1 MKTLEGKTMKQNRP
15 RLQIIRGLPGSGKT
29 TLALKMYPHLLRLET
44 DMFFY
49 SQGAYRFTLLR
60 NDLAVEWFMKEVDLL
75 CKGMVDFVA
84 TGVFAA
90 HTERLQETIARALKY
105 KYDVYIKTLT
115 TQFKGIHAVPKE
127 HFDAMKASF
136 ISDEALR
143 QIYPSWGFPNIHFGL
158 MGKGMT
164 LAHIKKSTGSRQDS
178 K

>member
-1 MKTLEGKTMKQNRP
+1 MQQNRP

-29 TLALKMYPHLLRLET
+29 TLALKRYPHLLRLET

-49 SQGAYRFTLLR
+49 SKGAYRFTLLR
-60 NDLAVEWFMKEVDLL
+60 NELAVDWFMKEIDIL
-75 CKGMVDFVA
+75 CMGNVDFVA

-105 KYDVYIKTLT
+105 KYNVYIKTLT

-127 HFDAMKASF
+127 HFDAMKANF
-136 ISDEALR
+136 LPEKELKK
-143 QIYPSWGFPNIHFGL
+143 IYPSEKYPQIHFGL
-158 MGKGMT
+158 MGKGME
-164 LAHIKKSTGSRQDS
+164 LVHVKKLRR

>member
-1 MKTLEGKTMKQNRP
+1 MENSHP
-15 RLQIIRGLPGSGKT
+15 RMQIIRGLPGSGKT
-29 TLALKMYPHLLRLET
+29 TLALKRYPHLLRLET

-90 HTERLQETIARALKY
+90 HTERLQETIAKALKY
-105 KYDVYIKTLT
+105 NYDVFIKTLT
-115 TQFKGIHAVPKE
+115 TQFNGIHAVPKE
-127 HFDAMKASF
+127 HFDAMKANF
-136 ISDEALR
+136 LPEKELKK
-143 QIYPSWGFPNIHFGL
+143 IYPSEKYPQIHFGL
-158 MGKGMT
+158 MDKGME
-164 LAHIKKSTGSRQDS
+164 LAHLKKLRR